1 MSVSARYVFGEAWSI
16 ARSGSRQT
24 AMAVALIAL
33 GLYVPGLLVLLS
45 RNLGRLATAAGEA
58 PAAVVTLEPAA
69 DGRPV
74 AERIGADTRVAKVRL
89 VSSAEALDRFRR
101 AYPDLGAALADLK
114 EAPFPPTL
122 EIFVKPGVPPAAAS
136 QIATAARGQPG
147 VETAESEEGFDS
159 RFREAIRLLR
169 GAGLFLGGLLTL
181 AAILSVA
188 SAIRMALDLHRDEI
202 EIMRLMGATE
212 GAVRAPFW
220 LYGAFEGFAG
230 GAIALALLA
239 ASYWGATRFLLR
251 HPHPVLS
258 IFWSGFLDW
267 PSAVALPL
275 VGTVA
280 GFVGSVLSLGRKAKT

>member
-1 MSVSARYVFGEAWSI
+1 MAVSARYVFGEAWSI

-33 GLYVPGLLVLLS
+33 GLFVPGLLVLLS
-45 RNLGRLATAAGEA
+45 RNLGRLATAGGDA
-58 PAAVVTLEPAA
+58 PAAVVTLEPTA

-74 AERIGADTRVAKVRL
+74 AERIAADGRVARVRL
-89 VSSAEALDRFRR
+89 VTSAEALDRFRR

-136 QIATAARGQPG
+136 QIATAARGQAG

-159 RFREAIRLLR
+159 RFREAIRLLQ

-230 GAIALALLA
+230 GAIALLLLS
-239 ASYWGATRFLLR
+239 ASYWGATRWLLR
-251 HPHPVLS
+251 YPHPVLS

-267 PSAVALPL
+267 PSAAALPL
-275 VGTVA
+275 VGTLA